1 MGNKEKNTTIAADT
15 ITVENDSK
23 KDEAKNDEPSKT
35 EK

>member
-1 MGNKEKNTTIAADT
+1 MENKEKNTKIAADT

-23 KDEAKNDEPSKT
+23 KDEPSKT